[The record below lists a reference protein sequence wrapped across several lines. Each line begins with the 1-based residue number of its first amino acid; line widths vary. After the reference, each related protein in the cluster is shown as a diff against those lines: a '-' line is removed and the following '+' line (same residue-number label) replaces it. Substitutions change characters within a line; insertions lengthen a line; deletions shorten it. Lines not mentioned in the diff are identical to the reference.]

1 MGLTGRPGPR
11 SMSGGGHVLVTGGAG
26 FIGSNL
32 VERLASGGEKVL
44 IYDWLARA
52 GVEDNLKRLTER
64 YPDRVSLVV
73 ADVRDH
79 QALGEAAAGASAV
92 FHLAA
97 QVAVTTSM
105 VAPEEDFD
113 VNCHEKVKLL
123 EALRRSGRGTP
134 MVFESTNKV
143 YGDLTGVE
151 LAMHKA
157 AWQTVYAASAAAGV
171 NHRQQRKSVVKR
183 TRVYVRVSEETRQ
196 QNQKK

>member
-1 MGLTGRPGPR
+1 
-11 SMSGGGHVLVTGGAG
+11 MSGGGHVLVTGGAG

-44 IYDWLARA
+44 IYDSLARA

-92 FHLAA
+92 FHIAA

-105 VAPEEDFD
+105 VAPAEDFD
-113 VNCHEKVKLL
+113 VNCHATVKLL
-123 EALRRSGRGTP
+123 ESLRRRRRGTRLA
-134 MVFESTNKV
+134 FASTTQAH
-143 YGDLTGVE
+143 GDTQGLSQYDRAECGASDLLTE
-151 LAMHKA
+151 
-157 AWQTVYAASAAAGV
+157 
-171 NHRQQRKSVVKR
+171 R
-183 TRVYVRVSEETRQ
+183 
-196 QNQKK
+196 

>member
-1 MGLTGRPGPR
+1 MGRTGRPGPR

-44 IYDWLARA
+44 IYDSLARA

-105 VAPEEDFD
+105 VAPED
-113 VNCHEKVKLL
+113 
-123 EALRRSGRGTP
+123 
-134 MVFESTNKV
+134 
-143 YGDLTGVE
+143 
-151 LAMHKA
+151 
-157 AWQTVYAASAAAGV
+157 
-171 NHRQQRKSVVKR
+171 RKSGVKGK
-183 TRVYVRVSEETRQ
+183 RVSVRVDHGGLRIIKKKNEKKHNTR
-196 QNQKK
+196 